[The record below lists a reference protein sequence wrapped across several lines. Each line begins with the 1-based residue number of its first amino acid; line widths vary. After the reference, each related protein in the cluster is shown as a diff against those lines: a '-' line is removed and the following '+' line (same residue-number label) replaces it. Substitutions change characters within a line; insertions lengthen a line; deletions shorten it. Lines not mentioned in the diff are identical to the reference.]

1 MTFKG
6 LRVVE
11 IGSGVA
17 LDYCG
22 KLFAELGAE
31 VIKIEPPEGDPL
43 RTAPPLVEAERR
55 RAESAYFAWLNT
67 YKKSVVADLSVKPDR
82 GCVLEVLSEAHV
94 VLDGRPIVEV
104 TSSPLTHAEI
114 RAAAPTLIITAISWF
129 GEQGPYRDFMVTDSV
144 CRSLA
149 GLVKT
154 NGPAEGPPILGNDGQ
169 LGIIAGL
176 ASFIQTAAALYG
188 RGFGKRFSVS
198 IHDAALTVAEYQVAI
213 ALANGEPP
221 RLGINRNS
229 RHYPCG
235 IFPTKEGMLGVTVV
249 TPAQWRGFI
258 AMLGNPEL
266 ADDPRFKS
274 ERAHRA
280 AEIDAIV
287 LPQLLKRTAEEWFAR
302 ARELRL
308 PIVPVPDMATL
319 LQQQVHRE
327 RGAFVPI
334 AIGTAAF
341 EAPAS
346 PLRLQYVRRR
356 GGRAPQLGQNP
367 AAWTLEAGQW
377 LADAEPTADK
387 GLLAGLR
394 IVDLTM
400 GWAGPSATRHL
411 ADLGAEVIKVEA
423 CQYPDWWRGSDRTTP
438 GYLEGQQYEK
448 SRWFQ
453 AMNRNKLGITIDLS
467 ARSGIALFKRLVASA
482 DAVIENYS
490 VDVLPKLGID
500 YIALS
505 QVKPDLVMVSMPAF
519 GSDNQWSSCRA
530 YGSTLEQASGLPS
543 VTGRPEDPPALNH
556 VAYGDPVGGYNAAA
570 ALIAALVHRKR
581 TGLGQYVDI
590 SQVECMLPLAAP
602 AIIEQSVSGTV
613 APRRGN
619 RHPVFVPHGAFPTAD
634 ADGWITIAVTDDAAW
649 QALAKLIGHPELA
662 ADTAFAS
669 AEGRRAREDEIEAMV
684 TAWTRTHGGDAAMAA
699 LQAVGVAAGV
709 ARGSLDLLSD
719 PHLAVRG
726 FWQATDHAVIGRHMQ
741 AAAPYRDGDQP
752 YGVMRP
758 APLLG
763 EHNAS
768 VLGQGL
774 GLSAEDL
781 VRLEREGVIGTRP
794 VVVQPAERPLA
805 RDAATPIASAR

>member
-1 MTFKG
+1 MSFKG

-11 IGSGVA
+11 LGSGVA

-31 VIKIEPPEGDPL
+31 VIKIEPPAGDPL
-43 RTAPPLVEAERR
+43 RSAPPLVEAERH
-55 RAESAYFAWLNT
+55 RADSAYFAWLNT
-67 YKKSVVADLSVKPDR
+67 HKKSVVADLSVKPDR

-94 VLDGRPIVEV
+94 LLDCRPIAEIA
-104 TSSPLTHAEI
+104 SSPLTHVEI
-114 RAAAPTLIITAISWF
+114 RAAAPSLIITAISWF
-129 GEQGPYRDFMVTDSV
+129 GEHGPYRDFKVTDAV

-154 NGPAEGPPILGNDGQ
+154 NGPVEGPPILGNDGQ
-169 LGIIAGL
+169 LGIIAAL

-198 IHDAALTVAEYQVAI
+198 IHDAALTVAEQQVAI
-213 ALANGEPP
+213 AVADGEPP

-249 TPAQWRGFI
+249 TPAQWRGL
-258 AMLGNPEL
+258 AVMLGIPEL

-274 ERAHRA
+274 ERAKRA
-280 AEIDAIV
+280 AAIDAIV
-287 LPQLLKRTAEEWFAR
+287 LPLLMRRTAEEWFAR
-302 ARELRL
+302 AMELRL
-308 PIVPVPDMATL
+308 PFVPVPDMATL
-319 LQQQVHRE
+319 LNQKVHRE
-327 RGAFVPI
+327 RNAFVPI

-356 GGRAPQLGQNP
+356 GGRAPQLGQHP
-367 AAWTLEAGQW
+367 AAWTLEAGHW
-377 LADAEPTADK
+377 TADADRIPDK

-411 ADLGAEVIKVEA
+411 ADLGAEVVKVEA
-423 CQYPDWWRGSDRTTP
+423 CQYPDWWRGTDRTTP
-438 GYLEGQQYEK
+438 AYLEGLQYEK

-453 AMNRNKLGITIDLS
+453 AMNRNKLGITLDLT
-467 ARSGIALFKRLVASA
+467 ARNGIALFKRLVASS

-490 VDVLPKLGID
+490 VEVLPKLGID

-519 GSDNQWSSCRA
+519 GSDNPLSNCRA

-543 VTGRPEDPPALNH
+543 VTGWPEDPPALNH

-570 ALIAALVHRKR
+570 ALIAALIHRKK

-602 AIIEQSVSGTV
+602 AIIEQSVTGAT

-619 RHPVFVPHGAFPTAD
+619 RHPAFVPHGAFPTAD
-634 ADGWITIAVTDDAAW
+634 TDGWITIAVTDDAAW
-649 QALAKLIGHPELA
+649 RALAKLIGHAELA
-662 ADTAFAS
+662 TDAAFAT
-669 AEGRRAREDEIEAMV
+669 AEGRRAREDEIEAVV
-684 TAWTRTHGGDAAMAA
+684 TTWTRTQGGDAAMAA
-699 LQAVGVAAGV
+699 LQAAGVAAGV
-709 ARGSLDLLSD
+709 ARGSLDLFSD
-719 PHLAVRG
+719 PHLAARA
-726 FWQATDHAVIGRHMQ
+726 FWQATDHAVVGRHMQ

-752 YGVMRP
+752 YGVVRP

-763 EHNAS
+763 EHNAI
-768 VLGQGL
+768 VLGKGL

-781 VRLEREGVIGTRP
+781 MRLEREGVIGTRP
-794 VVVQPAERPLA
+794 VVAQQSEQPPK
-805 RDAATPIASAR
+805 RDAVKSAAG